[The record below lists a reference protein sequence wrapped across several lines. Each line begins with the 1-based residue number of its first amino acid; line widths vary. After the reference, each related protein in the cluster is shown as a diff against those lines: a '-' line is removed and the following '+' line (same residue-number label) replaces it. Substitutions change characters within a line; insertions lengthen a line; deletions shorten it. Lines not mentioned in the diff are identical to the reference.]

1 VLAMMLFATIATSR
15 KAEGVCAWVRVIK
28 SCRPSE
34 SPPSKRVDQLPHTLG
49 EPQNGSRG
57 DLGVFKWD

>member
-1 VLAMMLFATIATSR
+1 
-15 KAEGVCAWVRVIK
+15 VIK

-57 DLGVFKWD
+57 DLGVFKWIERVSDTERDDQVPNGT